1 MPVIDNEIVNQPDA
15 MHQLYLMW
23 GYDASAREDTRCA
36 RTPAKVNLMCKQGNA
51 SPETLAQE
59 GYPWVSELKT
69 SGHLNYAVVARV
81 GDTSIDL
88 LMNNRTW
95 RVSRSWFNRHATGN
109 FTQLHRLTP
118 EGKDAIGAA
127 SDSKDMAWLD
137 QQLSLALSQP
147 ETHARIWTA
156 EMMKRTREFQQKM
169 HLHVDGIPGED
180 TLMQLMR
187 VTNSTPSVLI
197 QATRTTPDAKMQ
209 EKKAYVDHLSCGP
222 AQLYNRGSG
231 LVFVPSPQPEER
243 IRQNSVM
250 AGRTLR
256 HAGCRPVY
264 ARLLEPTPPGA

>member
-1 MPVIDNEIVNQPDA
+1 LPIQLPVPVSWKQQTPKPEAAVVPVIDNEIVNQPDA

-23 GYDASAREDTRCA
+23 GYDASADDALCQNA
-36 RTPAKVNLMCKQGNA
+36 AKVNLMCKQGKA

-95 RVSRSWFNRHATGN
+95 QVSRSWFNRHATGN

-118 EGKDAIGAA
+118 EGKDAIGTA

-137 QQLSLALSQP
+137 QQLSIALSQP

-169 HLHVDGIPGED
+169 HLHVDGIPGEE

-187 VTNSTPSVLI
+187 VTNSTPGVLI

-209 EKKAYVDHLSCGP
+209 EKKA
-222 AQLYNRGSG
+222 
-231 LVFVPSPQPEER
+231 
-243 IRQNSVM
+243 
-250 AGRTLR
+250 
-256 HAGCRPVY
+256 
-264 ARLLEPTPPGA
+264 